1 MRGVTVLKS
10 LDIKPLRDQAAD
22 AIRDAIIGGALA
34 PGDRI
39 PEQEL
44 AEQLGVSRV
53 PIREAIR
60 ILEQQ
65 GLVVVQPKSGTL
77 VAKLTLEQ
85 LYDGLCVRAALEEW
99 AVRQAFGRSDCAQ
112 WEAMCHEL
120 EAATQEMRRLV
131 VGERPDF
138 AAKRA
143 EAVLDVAWHA
153 RVVQASRN
161 ETLILAWR
169 NAAWLTRIMMRNT
182 AGAPSAGEWAATIHH
197 HEDLLEIMR
206 RRNLAECLAA
216 TRQHVLRRACNLLG
230 VPVPLD

>member
-1 MRGVTVLKS
+1 MRDTTVLKS

-65 GLVVVQPKSGTL
+65 GLVQVQPKIGTL
-77 VAKLTLEQ
+77 VSRLTLEQ

-99 AVRQAFGRSDCAQ
+99 AVRQALERAAPAE
-112 WEAMCHEL
+112 WERVCQEL
-120 EAATQEMRRLV
+120 EAATQAMRRLV
-131 VGERPDF
+131 VGDRPDF
-138 AAKRA
+138 AVKRA
-143 EAVLDVAWHA
+143 EAVLDVEWHA
-153 RVVQASRN
+153 CIVQASRN
-161 ETLILAWR
+161 QTLIPAWR
-169 NAAWLTRIMMRNT
+169 NVAWLTRIMMRNA
-182 AGAPSAGEWAATIHH
+182 AGAPSAGEWAATIAH
-197 HEDLLEIMR
+197 HEALLSILR
-206 RRNLAECLAA
+206 RRDLAAGLAA
-216 TRQHVLRRACNLLG
+216 TRQHVLRRVCNLLG
-230 VPVPLD
+230 VPVPVD